1 MPDVKQFNILGEII
15 KVKDNVARN
24 IDVSSASVALFG
36 TTTAYYFNKSKV
48 MLEKYPDMKI
58 LDYTESDSTFVST
71 YMRKLKEIDLYNAAD
86 YCVIWFGDEDIT
98 ENVDWGIPEI
108 STLQPNASYY
118 DETTTFGALNYMIAM
133 LKSVW
138 STTKIIGII
147 NSDTYIDASK
157 YRFFYGNICNIY
169 RKWNVPIIN
178 LNDIINFSTF
188 VGNQKR
194 EFYSSDTMLNLS
206 GNRRIR
212 DILCSIMST
221 GSTCTSN
228 IDYNDIYVQTNENIE
243 VSPNKWIDYV
253 VANFQP
259 FNSNPNNASNTGCI
273 TIINKNANTQRII
286 CVGTF
291 YGASNGDG
299 KFVGLY
305 RTLGNSA
312 LHYYDSD
319 VTTNNAFI
327 SSVVP
332 LSAGTNVL
340 PELRKGRTLAIDSK
354 VYPKCTNL
362 PHGYSG
368 SYPDITITGT
378 VDSTGDLNT
387 FAWAS
392 NGDIWTGKSAAG
404 AAFIT
409 WEHIVT
415 YTQITAGINVLTELR
430 NGKNLS
436 IPRSLYN
443 SCSNLPAGY
452 SGTFPDI
459 TITGAVKNDVL
470 NVTAWTSSGDIWTGS
485 AAAEA
490 NNITWYNVSSNHNY
504 ISNTSTT
511 KFAIATESS
520 VVIDF
525 LTIPESGY
533 YLVLGMAEIEGDTEL
548 DLSKTITE
556 ATLNLAG
563 DPSSDV
569 SVYASGQRT
578 NTIGRCSLIKRFNK
592 GDVVNFRIYASRAA
606 YINRTTM
613 QAYRLSLI

>member
-58 LDYTESDSTFVST
+58 LDYTEANSTFVST
-71 YMRKLKEIDLYNAAD
+71 YMQKLNEIDLYNAAD
-86 YCVIWFGDEDIT
+86 YCVIWFGDEDIA
-98 ENVDWGIPEI
+98 ENAGWGVPYI

-118 DETTTFGALNYMIAM
+118 DKTTTFGALNYTIAT
-133 LKSVW
+133 LKTLW
-138 STTKIIGII
+138 PTTKIIGII

-188 VGNQKR
+188 VENQKR
-194 EFYSSDTMLNLS
+194 TFYSSNTMLNLL
-206 GNRRIR
+206 GNQRIR

-221 GSTCTSN
+221 GSACTSS
-228 IDYNDIYVQTNENIE
+228 IDYNDIYVPTSENIE
-243 VSPNKWIDYV
+243 VSPDKWIEYV
-253 VANFQP
+253 VTNFQP
-259 FNSNPNNASNTGCI
+259 FNSNPNKASNTGCI
-273 TIINKNANTQRII
+273 TIINQKANTQRII

-291 YGASNGDG
+291 YGASNGKG

-327 SSVVP
+327 SSSAS
-332 LSAGTNVL
+332 LSDGTNVL
-340 PELRKGRTLAIDSK
+340 PELRKGRTLAIDSR

-368 SYPDITITGT
+368 NYPDITITGA

-387 FAWAS
+387 FAWAE

-404 AAFIT
+404 ATTIT
-409 WEHIVT
+409 WKPIAT
-415 YTQITAGINVLTELR
+415 YTQVTAGINVLTELR

-436 IPRSLYN
+436 IPGSLYN
-443 SCSNLPAGY
+443 SCSNMPSGY

-459 TITGAVKNDVL
+459 TITGAVRNDVL
-470 NVTAWTSSGDIWTGS
+470 NVTAWTSSGDIFTGS
-485 AAAEA
+485 AAASA
-490 NNITWYNVSSNHNY
+490 SSIAWYNVSSIHNY

-511 KFAIATESS
+511 KFIIATDTN
-520 VVIDF
+520 VDIDQF
-525 LTIPESGY
+525 TIPESGY
-533 YLVLGMAEIEGDTEL
+533 YLVLGMADIEGDTEL
-548 DLSKTITE
+548 DLSKTTTE
-556 ATLNLAG
+556 ALLTLAN
-563 DPSSDV
+563 DHSSDAT
-569 SVYASGQRT
+569 VYTSGART
-578 NTIGRCSLIKRFNK
+578 NAIGRCSLIKRFNK
-592 GDVVNFRIYASRAA
+592 GDVVNFTIYATRATQ
-606 YINRTTM
+606 INRTVM